1 MEEIKVGIIGTGMMG
16 NTHAEAIRRI
26 PGTRIVALSGGSDFE
41 KTRAMAGELGIPKA
55 YADYREMLENEEL
68 DVVHNCTPNNMHYAI
83 NKDIIAKGINV
94 YCEKPLA
101 MTSGE
106 TAELTKLAAEKG
118 VKAGVNFNYRHN
130 ATVRDMNERVKMSV
144 EDGGTG
150 PIYLVHGTYIQD
162 WLMFDTDF
170 NWRCVSEIGGS
181 SRAVA
186 DIGSHWFDTVQ
197 FITGS
202 KITSVYAK
210 FINIFPQRKKP
221 EKAVATFTTA
231 SDATYT
237 DVDIDTEDAAY
248 IMVRLDSG
256 VYGNVVVSQVSGGR
270 KNGFVIDVDGARYS
284 MRWNQEDSDKLL
296 IGTREMNAVYHSGA
310 EMLHGDAR
318 RYATLPSGHQLGW
331 ADALRSAIREYYN
344 DVKGLSS
351 DANYATFADGDYIE
365 RIVEAC
371 VKSSREDKWIDVV

>member
-1 MEEIKVGIIGTGMMG
+1 MSEIKVGIIGTGMMG

-26 PGTRIVALSGGSDFE
+26 PGTKIVALSGGSDYE
-41 KTRAMAGELGIPKA
+41 KTKKMADELGIPAA
-55 YADYREMLENEEL
+55 YADYKEMLEKEEL
-68 DVVHNCTPNNMHYAI
+68 DVVHNCTPNNMHYSI

-101 MTSGE
+101 MTSEE

-130 ATVRDMNERVKMSV
+130 ATVRDMNERVKMSA

-150 PIYLVHGTYIQD
+150 PVYLVHGTYIQD
-162 WLMFDTDF
+162 WLMYDTDF
-170 NWRCVSEIGGS
+170 NWRCVSEIGGA

-186 DIGSHWFDTVQ
+186 DVGSHWFDTVQ

-210 FINIFPQRKKP
+210 FITIFPQRKKP

-231 SDATYT
+231 SDASYT

-248 IMVRLDSG
+248 IMVRLDNG

-270 KNGFVIDVDGARYS
+270 KNGFTIDVDGARYS

-296 IGTREMNAVYHSGA
+296 IGTREMNAIYHSGA
-310 EMLHGDAR
+310 EMLHGDAV

-344 DVKGLSS
+344 DVKGIAEC
-351 DANYATFADGDYIE
+351 ANYATFADGDYIE

-371 VKSSREDKWIDVV
+371 VKSSREDKWIDVE